1 MPTQTPWHKVVRLK
15 PELRSG
21 ELSLAEFAADLH
33 EVVTRAGRRPIY
45 EDPAKFFALTYPTDA
60 LRELVKDI
68 AARLAG
74 KSTKA
79 VRQLEMTYGGG
90 KTHTLITLHHLFHDP
105 DSLPDLAAVHEFRQD
120 IDFPF
125 SRATTAALCFDK
137 IDVEKG
143 IEGVR
148 GPNGETRT
156 LKHPWSVL
164 AFQLAGADGLCIL
177 HAEDLDEERDT
188 PPAEPLLV
196 KLIELQQR
204 RDRSAT
210 LILLDEVMMY
220 ARAKA
225 AAGGDWAAHLRNFFQ
240 YLTQAVTKIDRA
252 AIVASLLA
260 TDPSRQNDP
269 LGKEILRDF
278 SDIFRRQREEG
289 VQPVQ
294 KKDVAEV
301 LLRRFF
307 EPDSIVDRQAFKPHV
322 IGIVKGIAKL
332 DETTKKGKA
341 EAEERFLHSFPF
353 HPDLTDVFYSRWTQ
367 IEGFQ
372 RTRGILRTLA
382 TALRDAEPWDKSP
395 LVGPA
400 VLLAKPGSTA
410 VSEAVRELAGIATMD
425 SVEGKKTEWV
435 PLLEAELGKAREVQR
450 ECPALAPAREAEQAV
465 VAVFLHSQPAG
476 SKAHTP
482 ELLRLVGGSAPD
494 GIELEK
500 GLRRWRDTSWFLDD
514 EDTGD
519 DADGYPNHQALPK
532 SWRLGNAPNLKQMH
546 DEACR
551 DRVTAEMVEAHL
563 AKAVGDAKAKLTAG
577 ALAAGAQVHVLPKSP
592 KDVADDGDFR
602 YVVLGADAVSASGKP
617 SRTARAFLDHTTGP
631 NRPRVYRN
639 ALVIAV
645 PSREGLE
652 AARAKVRSLLG
663 WEDVGAQLAR
673 QAVDPLRAERLRRQ
687 RRQAQ
692 QEVPDVIRQA
702 YGIVVTVDVNNQ
714 VHAFKL
720 PASGNPLFAE
730 IKAHR
735 KARITDTPVN
745 AEALLPDGPYDLWKE
760 GEESRFASHLAGAF
774 ARYPHL
780 PKVLKPKL
788 VTDTVLAGVRDGL
801 FVARLGRPDGSERT
815 WWRESVDPE
824 AAGDAALEIVLPE
837 KARLARLGE
846 GLLEPGQL
854 PGLWDESADGADHVL
869 SVATLLK
876 YFAGDHVVTI
886 PRERYDDYASIPAC
900 NAGAVLEAVRGAV
913 ERGIVWMTNPP
924 ATTWKE
930 PVPVGTLN
938 ANATLHP
945 RPTALTPQNLTAE
958 AVPAAWRDNRTNG
971 LALTQALSQ
980 ERSAA
985 LPWGL
990 VREGIGAAVASR
1002 WVVLAAGSAPIEST
1016 YDQAAR
1022 VVVERP
1028 KKAPPVKPP
1037 PSGHPP
1043 AVLDVSQ
1050 LQDLADRAAELLAA
1064 VGGAELRF
1072 DVGVSVKGDVSDK
1085 ARAEVDATLAEVS
1098 EDLKSV

>member
-1 MPTQTPWHKVVRLK
+1 MPTPTPWHQVVRLK

-21 ELSLAEFAADLH
+21 ELTLAEFAADLH
-33 EVVTRAGRRPIY
+33 EVVTRANRRPIY
-45 EDPAKFFALTYPTDA
+45 EDPTKFFALTYPTDA

-74 KSTKA
+74 QSPKA

-90 KTHTLITLHHLFHDP
+90 KTHTLITLHHLFDTP
-105 DSLPDLAAVHEFRQD
+105 DSLPDLPAVREFRQD
-120 IDFPF
+120 IDFPL
-125 SRATTAALCFDK
+125 SRAVTAALCFDK

-143 IEGVR
+143 IEDVR
-148 GPNGETRT
+148 GPNGERRT
-156 LKHPWSVL
+156 LRHPWSVL
-164 AFQLAGADGLCIL
+164 AFQLAGADGLRIL
-177 HAEDLDEERDT
+177 HADDLDEERDT

-196 KLIELQQR
+196 KLIERQQQH
-204 RDRSAT
+204 DDSAT

-225 AAGGDWAAHLRNFFQ
+225 AGGGDWVVHLRNFFQ

-260 TDPSRQNDP
+260 TEPDRQNDP
-269 LGKEILRDF
+269 LGKGILRDF

-294 KKDVAEV
+294 KKDMAEV

-332 DETTKKGKA
+332 DETTRTGKT

-372 RTRGILRTLA
+372 RTRGILRILA
-382 TALRDAEPWDKSP
+382 TALRDAEPWDESP

-425 SVEGKKTEWV
+425 SVEGRKIEWV
-435 PLLEAELGKAREVQR
+435 QLLEAELGKAREVQR

-465 VAVFLHSQPAG
+465 VAVFLHSQPIG

-519 DADGYPNHQALPK
+519 DSDEYASQQALPK

-551 DRVTAEMVEAHL
+551 DRVTEEMVEAHL
-563 AKAVGDAKAKLTAG
+563 EAAIGKTKSLSNG
-577 ALAAGAQVHVLPKSP
+577 ASAAGARVHVLPRSP
-592 KDVADDGDFR
+592 KDVADDGEFR
-602 YVVLGADAVSASGKP
+602 YVILGADAASASGKP

-631 NRPRVYRN
+631 NRPRVHRN
-639 ALVIAV
+639 AVVIAV

-663 WEDVGAQLAR
+663 WEDVGAQLAK

-687 RRQAQ
+687 RNKAR
-692 QEVPDVIRQA
+692 QEVPGIIRQA
-702 YGIVVTVDVNNQ
+702 YGIVVTVDVGNQ

-720 PASGNPLFAE
+720 PASGQPLFAE

-745 AEALLPDGPYDLWKE
+745 AEALLPDGPYDLWQE
-760 GEESRFASHLAGAF
+760 GEESRFAGQLAGAF
-774 ARYPHL
+774 ARYPRL

-788 VTDTVLAGVRDGL
+788 VTDTVLAGVRDGF
-801 FVARLGRPDGSERT
+801 FVARLGRPDDSERT
-815 WWRESVDPE
+815 WWRESVDTE
-824 AAGDAALEIVLPE
+824 AADNVALEIVLPE
-837 KARLARLGE
+837 KARLAGLDERL
-846 GLLEPGQL
+846 LAPGQL
-854 PGLWDESADGADHVL
+854 PGLWEEVAKGEGQVL
-869 SVATLLK
+869 PVATLLD
-876 YFAGDHVVTI
+876 YFAGDHVATI
-886 PRERYDDYASIPAC
+886 PQEGYNEYASIPAC
-900 NAGAVLEAVRGAV
+900 PADSVLEAVRRAV
-913 ERGIVWMTNPP
+913 ERGTVWMTNPP
-924 ATTWKE
+924 ATSWKE

-938 ANATLHP
+938 ANATL
-945 RPTALTPQNLTAE
+945 RPPPDAVTPQNLAAE

-980 ERSAA
+980 ERSEAV
-985 LPWGL
+985 PWGL
-990 VREGIGAAVASR
+990 VREGIGAAVNSR
-1002 WVVLAAGSAPIEST
+1002 WVVLAQGSAPIDSA

-1022 VVVERP
+1022 VVLERP
-1028 KKAPPVKPP
+1028 KKAPPVVPP
-1037 PSGHPP
+1037 PTRHPP

-1050 LQDLADRAAELLAA
+1050 LQDLAEKAADLLAA

-1072 DVGVSVKGDVSDK
+1072 HVGVSVKGDLTDK

-1098 EDLKSV
+1098 KDLKAV